1 MVGDIFFR
9 QEHRE
14 FLVIPKV
21 GKNRKFVGFSWVLV
35 VISQIG
41 KMLPKPKLG
50 LMLPANW
57 DFSVP
62 TLTQEW
68 SFPVPYLSH

>member
-1 MVGDIFFR
+1 M
-9 QEHRE
+9 
-14 FLVIPKV
+14 
-21 GKNRKFVGFSWVLV
+21 GFSWVLV

-41 KMLPKPKLG
+41 KMLPKPMLG
-50 LMLPANW
+50 SRKPANW

>member
-1 MVGDIFFR
+1 M
-9 QEHRE
+9 
-14 FLVIPKV
+14 
-21 GKNRKFVGFSWVLV
+21 GFSWVLV

-41 KMLPKPKLG
+41 KMLPKPMLG
-50 LMLPANW
+50 SSKPANS